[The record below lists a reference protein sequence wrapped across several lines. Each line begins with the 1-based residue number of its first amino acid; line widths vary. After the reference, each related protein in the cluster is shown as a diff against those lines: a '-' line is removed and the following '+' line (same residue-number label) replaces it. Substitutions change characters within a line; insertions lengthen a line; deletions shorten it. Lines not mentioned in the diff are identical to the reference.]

1 MRNVSTSISFRDP
14 AGFLVKKDDRI
25 FRIISTESAEDLKD
39 FLKSNAAASY
49 LKSGAIV
56 STTFLDPATGTDLTL
71 PKLNDD
77 RQSIVIEHK
86 RIRFVSYPY
95 EWAPEML
102 HAAALLTLNLST
114 DALNEGFGLKDATPY
129 NVLFE
134 GADPVFVDLLSFE
147 RRDRHDP
154 TWLPYA
160 QFIRTFLLPLLLNKH
175 FELPINDL
183 LINNRDGIE
192 PEQAFRLLGVRQK
205 LMPEFL
211 TVVSLPT
218 WLGGKKK
225 KDEGQLYSKRSLQ
238 NEEQA
243 RFILERLLKGLKRR
257 LQGAQPARRQS
268 GWTDYMEKNRYTD
281 KYFPEKEAFV
291 SEALAESRPEQV
303 LDVGCNTGFFSE
315 LAAGLGARV
324 VAIDSDPAVVGMV
337 WDRAQSEKLDIQPLV
352 VDLTRPTP
360 PTGWRNE
367 ECSSFLQRA
376 RGSFDAV
383 LMLAVIHHMLVTERI
398 PLNEILRLASEL
410 TKSSLIVEFIAPTDA
425 MFKVLTRGRDELHK
439 DLSVENFERSASQ
452 FFEVVRSSRLGESDR
467 WIYFLRKKEAPGH
480 A

>member
-1 MRNVSTSISFRDP
+1 MGNLSTSISFRDP
-14 AGFLVKKDDRI
+14 AGFLVAKNDRI
-25 FRIISTESAEDLKD
+25 FRIISTESAGDLKD
-39 FLKSNAAASY
+39 FLRSKAAASY
-49 LKSGAIV
+49 LESGAIA
-56 STTFLDPATGTDLTL
+56 STTFLDSATASDLTL
-71 PKLNDD
+71 PKLNDN

-86 RIRFVSYPY
+86 KIRFVSYPY

-114 DALNEGFGLKDATPY
+114 DTLKDGFGLKDATPY

-134 GADPVFVDLLSFE
+134 GANPVFVDLLSFE

-192 PEQAFRLLGVRQK
+192 PEEAFRLLGARQK

-218 WLGGKKK
+218 LLGGKKT
-225 KDEGQLYSKRSLQ
+225 KDEAELYRKKSLQ

-257 LQGAQPARRQS
+257 LHRAQPSRRQS

-291 SEALAESRPEQV
+291 REALAESKPDQV

-315 LAAGLGARV
+315 LAAGLGASV

-337 WDRAQSEKLDIQPLV
+337 WERARSEKLDIQPLV
-352 VDLTRPTP
+352 IDLTRPTP
-360 PTGWRNE
+360 ATGWRNE
-367 ECSSFLQRA
+367 ECSSFLERA
-376 RGSFDAV
+376 RGSFDSV
-383 LMLAVIHHMLVTERI
+383 LMLAVIHHMLVSERI

-410 TKSSLIVEFIAPTDA
+410 TKSSLIVEFIAPTDG

-439 DLSVENFERSASQ
+439 DLSVENFEKEALR
-452 FFEVVRSSRLGESDR
+452 FFEIVRSQRLGESDR
-467 WIYFLRKKEAPGH
+467 WIYLLEKSEAGED